1 MSGTVADKKR
11 LLRVTSG
18 NLKNNHLYINGHFDF
33 FPQDCIG
40 PSKASKRKNGN
51 IEIFLEGP
59 NETIM
64 TDIGSDAKTGK
75 PRNFF
80 RGRTWVR
87 RFYEYHKIKVGDILA
102 LEKINKRRYRLY
114 TFDAKNDRV
123 IDWHEY
129 LEKPLKGRGP
139 TVLELFAGCG
149 GLALGF
155 KRAGLRTVLAV
166 EWDAA
171 ACETLRRNITERVAQ
186 CAIEEIE
193 EFPKADVVAGGPPC
207 QGFSN
212 LGERVPNDP
221 RKQLWRHFL
230 RAVKD
235 ASPKAFVQCDNY
247 YHIQRL
253 RFSLFGLP
261 AA

>member
-1 MSGTVADKKR
+1 M
-11 LLRVTSG
+11 
-18 NLKNNHLYINGHFDF
+18 
-33 FPQDCIG
+33 
-40 PSKASKRKNGN
+40 
-51 IEIFLEGP
+51 
-59 NETIM
+59 
-64 TDIGSDAKTGK
+64 
-75 PRNFF
+75 
-80 RGRTWVR
+80 
-87 RFYEYHKIKVGDILA
+87 
-102 LEKINKRRYRLY
+102 
-114 TFDAKNDRV
+114 
-123 IDWHEY
+123 
-129 LEKPLKGRGP
+129 EKPLKGRGP